1 MKEKTQEILL
11 ALPMFLQD
19 GLDKYNGVMRY
30 LSERKL
36 RWNIRFDRLAP
47 NWDQPVADEI
57 GDFDGII
64 VDGLTPKEKKLL
76 CARSRL
82 PLVALDWF
90 DAAICRGRAR
100 FAAIDSD
107 SSEIGRLAAKTLLD
121 IGGFATYAFLPQP
134 DNPCWSTDRGTAF
147 VRFMKSR
154 HVAVK
159 ELGGEAPLVRQL
171 RDLPKPAAV
180 FAAHDT
186 IAAQAIREARRAG
199 IAIPEDLSVLG
210 VDNERLTCLH
220 TDPPLATIQPDFE
233 RAGYLAAQ
241 ALDRLLH
248 GRSVRRSQMYH
259 VRTTILRRS
268 LEPAGTAGRLVQ
280 RALELINDHALEY
293 RTIDELANALDI
305 SRRLLDRRFR
315 QIVGRSVLDV
325 IQDKRLESVC
335 TLLKTTE
342 LPISEICA
350 SCSFGSGTYPLRLFK
365 ARMGMTMRAYRLASH
380 T

>member
-1 MKEKTQEILL
+1 MHEKTPEILL

-76 CARSRL
+76 GARSRL

-90 DAAICRGRAR
+90 DTSICRAHRR

-121 IGGFATYAFLPQP
+121 VGGFATYAFLPQP
-134 DNPCWSTDRGTAF
+134 DNPCWSTDRGAAF
-147 VRFMKSR
+147 VKFMKSR
-154 HVAVK
+154 RIAVRQ
-159 ELGGEAPLVRQL
+159 LRGDVPLARQL

-233 RAGYLAAQ
+233 RAGYLAAR
-241 ALDRLLH
+241 ALDHLLH
-248 GRSVRRSQMYH
+248 GRNVKRSQMYH
-259 VRTTILRRS
+259 VRTTVLRRS

-293 RTIDELANALDI
+293 RTIDELADALDI

-380 T
+380 A

>member
-1 MKEKTQEILL
+1 MHEKTPEILL

-30 LSERKL
+30 LNERKL

-76 CARSRL
+76 GARSRL

-90 DAAICRGRAR
+90 DAAICRGRVR

-154 HVAVK
+154 HIAVK
-159 ELGGEAPLVRQL
+159 ELGGGAPLVRQL

-248 GRSVRRSQMYH
+248 GRNVRRSQMYH

-280 RALELINDHALEY
+280 RALAYIRTNAARAIKPRDVAAYLKVSRSLADLRFRELQKESIGDAIRNCRLEEI
-293 RTIDELANALDI
+293 R
-305 SRRLLDRRFR
+305 RRLIATNDTVENIATDCGFAKVSRLNAEFKRKYGSSMSDYRR
-315 QIVGRSVLDV
+315 QSQV
-325 IQDKRLESVC
+325 
-335 TLLKTTE
+335 
-342 LPISEICA
+342 
-350 SCSFGSGTYPLRLFK
+350 
-365 ARMGMTMRAYRLASH
+365 
-380 T
+380 

>member
-1 MKEKTQEILL
+1 
-11 ALPMFLQD
+11 MFLQD

-47 NWDQPVADEI
+47 NWDQPIADEI
-57 GDFDGII
+57 ETFDGLIA
-64 VDGLTPKEKKLL
+64 DGLMPDENKRLS
-76 CARSRL
+76 ARVRL

-90 DAAICRGRAR
+90 DAKICRGRAQ
-100 FAAIDSD
+100 FVAIDSD

-134 DNPCWSTDRGTAF
+134 DNPCWSTDRGAAF
-147 VRFMKSR
+147 VQFMKSR
-154 HVAVK
+154 HVPVK
-159 ELGGEAPLVRQL
+159 KLGGEVPLARQL

-186 IAAQAIREARRAG
+186 IAAQAIRDARCVG

-241 ALDRLLH
+241 ALDRLLR
-248 GRSVRRSQMYH
+248 GRKVKRLQMYH
-259 VRTTILRRS
+259 VRATILRRS

-293 RTIDELANALDI
+293 RTINELADALEI

-342 LPISEICA
+342 LPISDICA
-350 SCSFGSGTYPLRLFK
+350 LCSFGSGTYPLRLFRS
-365 ARMGMTMRAYRLASH
+365 RMGMTMRAYRLASH

>member
-1 MKEKTQEILL
+1 MNATRSILL
-11 ALPMFLQD
+11 VLPMAFQDGQEKYSGIMRFLQEND
-19 GLDKYNGVMRY
+19 
-30 LSERKL
+30 L
-36 RWNIRFDRLAP
+36 RWSIRLDRLSPSVFRPTIGEKDHFDGAIIDGTASMGLIRAYVRSAIPLVAIDWRHPEMCKGRRQLIQISSDNAEIGRMAARALSNLHPFASFAYLPLAP
-47 NWDQPVADEI
+47 NSLWSGSRGRTFAQTLKRK
-57 GDFDGII
+57 G
-64 VDGLTPKEKKLL
+64 
-76 CARSRL
+76 RSVVQLDPSL
-82 PLVALDWF
+82 PL
-90 DAAICRGRAR
+90 GPQ
-100 FAAIDSD
+100 
-107 SSEIGRLAAKTLLD
+107 LL
-121 IGGFATYAFLPQP
+121 
-134 DNPCWSTDRGTAF
+134 S
-147 VRFMKSR
+147 
-154 HVAVK
+154 
-159 ELGGEAPLVRQL
+159 
-171 RDLPKPAAV
+171 LPKPAAL
-180 FAAHDT
+180 FAANDAVGAKVLDACVHS
-186 IAAQAIREARRAG
+186 G
-199 IAIPEDLSVLG
+199 ISVPEDLSVLG
-210 VDNERLTCLH
+210 VDNERFTCLH

-248 GRSVRRSQMYH
+248 GRSVKRSQMYH

-293 RTIDELANALDI
+293 RTIDELADALDI